1 MSGCPP
7 GLQYLTMVDQLLI
20 KQKVEILEAVTGFE
34 TANKYEVL
42 NSMGQNVSINQPH
55 INTTT
60 WSLYRFIRQKRT
72 QTVVQETAVV
82 LAGDCILFKQNI
94 SMLTPRCFDMNITDL
109 MGQEVIH
116 LNRPL
121 RCQLCCFPC
130 CLQVSQELH
139 KTILNTKTLFFL
151 FHVFQEMEVSSP
163 PGTVIGSI
171 SQQWSILYPRSE
183 PGVVRGS
190 LNYT

>member
-55 INTTT
+55 IITTT
-60 WSLYRFIRQKRT
+60 WSLYRFIKPKRT

-82 LAGDCILFKQNI
+82 LAGDSILIKSGKI
-94 SMLTPRCFDMNITDL
+94 
-109 MGQEVIH
+109 
-116 LNRPL
+116 
-121 RCQLCCFPC
+121 FPC
-130 CLQVSQELH
+130 
-139 KTILNTKTLFFL
+139 
-151 FHVFQEMEVSSP
+151 
-163 PGTVIGSI
+163 
-171 SQQWSILYPRSE
+171 
-183 PGVVRGS
+183 
-190 LNYT
+190 